1 MPQIQSKF
9 FGNVSFRGQDL
20 FHFPIGL
27 PGFEGEKEFIGIEI
41 PDQRPVFYLQSTA
54 SEDLC
59 LITLPVRVFMDEY
72 QFDVTPEERR
82 LIGLEET
89 ELLTIGSEV
98 ACLAIVTVDES
109 GEPAAN
115 LAAPLVMNLANRQ
128 CVQSFQAESDYSFQ
142 HRLSGSAEPAAVC

>member
-1 MPQIQSKF
+1 MPRIQSKF
-9 FGNVSFRGQDL
+9 FGDVSFHGHDL

-41 PDQRPVFYLQSTA
+41 PEQRPVLYLQSTA

-59 LITLPVRVFMDEY
+59 LITLPVRVCMNEY
-72 QFDVTPEERR
+72 QLDVAPEERR
-82 LIGLEET
+82 LIGFEET

-115 LAAPLVMNLANRQ
+115 LAAPLVVNLANRQ
-128 CVQSFQAESDYSFQ
+128 CVQSFQAEANYSFQ
-142 HRLSGSAEPAAVC
+142 HRLAGSVEPAAVC